1 MSKSATK
8 ALQLGIDGE
17 QKYEISMILL
27 PVSRL
32 DWVFMADLDNPLPQV
47 PLPRS
52 GGRGPAD
59 DHRWA
64 SRRLGGDPRE
74 GRPTR
79 EDVHQRYT
87 LAGQVVIAR
96 TTTVLVSIR
105 RLSTARST
113 TRTALASIVG
123 QRTVGVSTPW
133 KCGCGSANI
142 ALRPTESL
150 HRHLA
155 PPSGIVII
163 SQRSGCQHAAYNQR
177 HDERYY

>member
-8 ALQLGIDGE
+8 ALQLGIDSE

-64 SRRLGGDPRE
+64 FRRLGGDPRE

-96 TTTVLVSIR
+96 TTQFWCRFGGSR
-105 RLSTARST
+105 RLVPLRG
-113 TRTALASIVG
+113 RLWQASSANG
-123 QRTVGVSTPW
+123 PS
-133 KCGCGSANI
+133 GCLHPGSA
-142 ALRPTESL
+142 AVGLRTSPYDRLRAFTAISRRRAES
-150 HRHLA
+150 
-155 PPSGIVII
+155 
-163 SQRSGCQHAAYNQR
+163 
-177 HDERYY
+177 